1 MIEAVAQDIAEY
13 IAEAIAEN
21 TAANIDQAMAVPS
34 TFTPVRYLLDT
45 NICIY
50 VINARPAKVL
60 ARFMEHETDGLGV
73 SAITA
78 SELYWGVRKSGSV
91 KNLAALEKFLSPLVV
106 LDYDLRAAQR
116 YGELRALLEARGT
129 PIGPLDQQIAAHA
142 QALNVTLVTNNLRE
156 FKRVP
161 DLQLENWV

>member
-1 MIEAVAQDIAEY
+1 
-13 IAEAIAEN
+13 
-21 TAANIDQAMAVPS
+21 MAVPS
-34 TFTPVRYLLDT
+34 TFTPVRFLLDT

-50 VINARPAKVL
+50 VINARPPKVL
-60 ARFMEHETDGLGV
+60 ARFMEHEIDGLGI
-73 SAITA
+73 SAISA
-78 SELYWGVRKSGSV
+78 SELYWGVSKSGSA

-116 YGELRALLEARGT
+116 YGELRALLEKRGT

-142 QALNVTLVTNNLRE
+142 LALNVTLVTNNLRE

-161 DLQLENWV
+161 DLQLENWA